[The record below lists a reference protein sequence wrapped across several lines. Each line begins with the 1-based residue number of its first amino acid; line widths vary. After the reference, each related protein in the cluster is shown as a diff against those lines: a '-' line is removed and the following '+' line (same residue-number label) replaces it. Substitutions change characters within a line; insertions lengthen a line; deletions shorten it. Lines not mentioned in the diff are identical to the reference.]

1 MIKKA
6 NNVVRVPTSLNGG
19 FFRYWFEFL
28 RPFHKLTEREI
39 DVISTLIKV
48 RYELSKVIKDVT
60 ILDRV
65 ALSKDT
71 QERVREECNMS
82 LPHFQVIMGRL
93 RKNNIIIGDKINPRF
108 IPNIDEETGNFQ
120 LLLFF
125 ELK

>member
-1 MIKKA
+1 MKKYEVQQGYIILSQA
-6 NNVVRVPTSLNGG
+6 
-19 FFRYWFEFL
+19 
-28 RPFHKLTEREI
+28 KLDGLTTEEKHN
-39 DVISTLIKV
+39 VIS
-48 RYELSKVIKDVT
+48 
-60 ILDRV
+60 V
-65 ALSKDT
+65 ARKMKSQATEFEDFIKDT